1 MPNDDLDNKLSKKN
15 KDDEKRRISPP
26 VNEDDGEETYI
37 YDIRKPM
44 AFINEGEHG
53 VFDITKQTGI
63 NTAKSVFDK
72 GSVFKTNL

>member
-1 MPNDDLDNKLSKKN
+1 MTSDYLDDKLSKKN
-15 KDDEKRRISPP
+15 KDDEKRKISPP

-44 AFINEGEHG
+44 AFINEGENG

-72 GSVFKTNL
+72 GSIFKTNL